1 MPLIII
7 TGIPCSGKTTRTS
20 ELKEY
25 FVNKTRK
32 NVEIINEIDVVT
44 KAGFDRNT
52 FYADSKKEKSVR
64 SDIKSAVQ
72 RLLNTND
79 VLIIDGSNYIK
90 GYRYEIY
97 CITKLY
103 KTPQCTIH
111 CDIPVEHAWLWNEKR
126 SESVQYSR
134 EIFDALVMRYEV
146 PDSKN
151 RWDSPLFA
159 VSAEDELKFDEIYRS
174 LYEVKAPKPNLS
186 TQCPPLSS
194 TNYLYDLDTITQD
207 IVNAILSAKQ
217 LGIESEF
224 KIPGYN
230 LTVQNSCTA
239 AQLMRLRRQFLTYSK
254 MQQIEINQIASLFVQ
269 YLNKSS

>member
-1 MPLIII
+1 M
-7 TGIPCSGKTTRTS
+7 
-20 ELKEY
+20 
-25 FVNKTRK
+25 
-32 NVEIINEIDVVT
+32 
-44 KAGFDRNT
+44 
-52 FYADSKKEKSVR
+52 
-64 SDIKSAVQ
+64 
-72 RLLNTND
+72 LNAND

-97 CITKLY
+97 CMTKLY

-111 CDIPVEHAWLWNEKR
+111 CDLPIEHAWLWNENR
-126 SESVQYSR
+126 PECERYSR
-134 EIFDALVMRYEV
+134 EIFDALVMRYER

-151 RWDSPLFA
+151 RWDAPLFA

-194 TNYLYDLDTITQD
+194 TNYLYELDSVTQEV
-207 IVNAILSAKQ
+207 VNAILSAKQ

-224 KIPGYN
+224 KIPGHD
-230 LTVQNSCTA
+230 LTVQNSCTT

-254 MQQIEINQIASLFVQ
+254 MQQIEVNQIAALFVQ
-269 YLNKSS
+269 YLNKSL

>member
-25 FVNKTRK
+25 FINRAGK
-32 NVEIINEIDVVT
+32 NVKIINEIDVVT
-44 KAGFDRNT
+44 KAGFDKNA
-52 FYADSKKEKSVR
+52 FYAEGCSE
-64 SDIKSAVQ
+64 IY
-72 RLLNTND
+72 N
-79 VLIIDGSNYIK
+79 VL
-90 GYRYEIY
+90 YRYE
-97 CITKLY
+97 
-103 KTPQCTIH
+103 
-111 CDIPVEHAWLWNEKR
+111 A
-126 SESVQYSR
+126 
-134 EIFDALVMRYEV
+134 

-194 TNYLYDLDTITQD
+194 TNYLYDLDTITQEV
-207 IVNAILSAKQ
+207 VNAILSAKQ
-217 LGIESEF
+217 LGIDSEF

-230 LTVQNSCTA
+230 LTVQNPCTA